1 MRMALFYILLIAND
15 LLLVT
20 RQSAKPADSLLN
32 PNINS
37 QRISQILYGAE
48 NAVGRGVQ
56 FMQNTKKKMDIFFDH
71 KAPSI
76 VIDIEEYRNGYIDIR
91 RRGAKI
97 RAFTEITKE
106 NISYCKELMKIVDEL
121 RHLDGVR
128 GGMAVSES
136 EYMATTILEE
146 SRALTEVIYSNVKE
160 VVEQNQYIF
169 DTLWSSA
176 ISAEQKIREIEE
188 GVIHYETR
196 IIENPDEVIKEI
208 GRLTASSNKLDICLT
223 SGGLQY
229 SHIYFFDLKKKL
241 LDKQRRGEHKGI
253 RYITNIDND
262 NLHISKTYLD
272 YGIQIRHMRNLP
284 PMSFGVSDKEIAVTI
299 EKMEG
304 GKRIQSLLISNE
316 PLYVRH
322 FTSLFEEIWRNG
334 IDARQRM
341 KQVEEGVES
350 DIEVI
355 QNPDRTEELY
365 WNIIESAEKE
375 ILLIFPTANAVIR
388 QEKMGLIKSLAA
400 ATKSH
405 NVQVRI
411 LMPEVNLGSSTSPV
425 IEEAKQFLQQYQDNP
440 NNSLNIRYL
449 QQLSD
454 TKATILIAD
463 RKVSLVIEL
472 RDDSKSR
479 FYEAIGLSTYSSS
492 KAGVLSYVSIFENLW
507 IQTELYEKLK
517 VHDKMQKEFINI
529 AAHELRTPIQ
539 PILGLTEEVLSKAK
553 DESQRELLE
562 VVVRNAKRLRGLI
575 ENILDVTRIE
585 NQSLTLQKEKFNINR
600 MILDVLEEYESRDI
614 RKNDNIKIV
623 FTPEDD
629 FFVKADKERLM
640 QVISNLMNNAIKF
653 TDEGTITVILKSK
666 EENNELIVSIKD
678 TGSGIDPE
686 ITPRLFSKF
695 ATKSQTGTGL
705 GLFISKN
712 IVEAHGGKIWAENNS
727 DGRGSTFGFSLPL
740 TNRTSREYGT
750 DGTSTTRIKYD

>member
-1 MRMALFYILLIAND
+1 
-15 LLLVT
+15 VPK
-20 RQSAKPADSLLN
+20 QSAKPTDSLLN
-32 PNINS
+32 PNSNS
-37 QRISQILYGAE
+37 QRTSEILYGPE

-56 FMQNTKKKMDIFFDH
+56 FMKNVKKRMDIFFDH

-76 VIDIEEYRNGYIDIR
+76 VIDLEEYRNGYIDIR

-106 NISYCKELMKIVDEL
+106 NIPYCKELMKIVDEL
-121 RHLDGVR
+121 RHLDGVK

-146 SRALTEVIYSNVKE
+146 SKPLTEVIYSNMRE
-160 VVEQNQYIF
+160 VVEQGQYIF
-169 DTLWSSA
+169 DTLWRSA
-176 ISAEQKIREIEE
+176 ISAEQKIKEIEE
-188 GVIHYETR
+188 GVTRYETR

-208 GRLTASSNKLDICLT
+208 GRLTASSNKLDTCLT

-229 SHIYFFDLKKKL
+229 SHNHFFDLKKKL

-253 RYITNIDND
+253 RYITNIDNG
-262 NLHISKTYLD
+262 NLHISKSYLEH
-272 YGIQIRHMRNLP
+272 GIQIRHMKNLP

-304 GKRIQSLLISNE
+304 GKRVQSLLISNE

-334 IDARQRM
+334 IDARHRI

-365 WNIIESAEKE
+365 WNIVKSAEKE
-375 ILLIFPTANAVIR
+375 ILLILPTANAVIR
-388 QEKMGLIKSLAA
+388 QEKMGIIKSLAE
-400 ATKSH
+400 ATKSR

-411 LMPEVNLGSSTSPV
+411 LMPKVNLDHHRAIKES
-425 IEEAKQFLQQYQDNP
+425 KRLHQQQDNP
-440 NNSLNIRYL
+440 SDSLNVRYL

-472 RDDSKSR
+472 RDDSKLT

-492 KAGVLSYVSIFENLW
+492 KPGVLSYVSIFESLW
-507 IQTELYEKLK
+507 IQTELYEQLK
-517 VHDKMQKEFINI
+517 VHDKMQKDFINI

-539 PILGLTEEVLSKAK
+539 PILGLTEVALSQAK
-553 DESQRELLE
+553 DETQKELLE
-562 VVVRNAKRLRGLI
+562 VVARNAKRLRSLI

-585 NQSLTLQKEKFNINR
+585 NQSLNLHKERFSINR
-600 MILDVLEEYESRDI
+600 IILHILEEYESRDDK
-614 RKNDNIKIV
+614 RKDDVKIV
-623 FTPEDD
+623 FTPKDD
-629 FFVKADKERLM
+629 FLVVADKGRLV

-653 TDEGTITVILKSK
+653 TVKGTITVRTKKK
-666 EENNELIVSIKD
+666 EENNEIIVSVKD

-686 ITPRLFSKF
+686 IMARLFSKF

-705 GLFISKN
+705 GLFVSQN

-727 DGRGSTFGFSLPL
+727 DGRGSTFSFSLPL
-740 TNRTSREYGT
+740 TNNN
-750 DGTSTTRIKYD
+750 I